1 MGTLYYHKDLSPE
14 RTPVLCQ
21 GARSPMGTADIVHP
35 SQVQRRAPSPGPRL
49 PLLDAVYADCS
60 AELDTRV
67 TRNLEFNL
75 PGKGLSCETVKDQA
89 KGSPRKKQTRERVL
103 DCGALGAAQ
112 AGRLRG
118 VRGSLLGFTGRI
130 FSGLGFRRTRAARS
144 CKRSPRTAGPW
155 LLGRWQRRA
164 DSGGFP
170 SRPGLGQGTRDRRR
184 YQKTRTPRTEADG
197 QFS

>member
-1 MGTLYYHKDLSPE
+1 MPGGEDSHGD
-14 RTPVLCQ
+14 R
-21 GARSPMGTADIVHP
+21 GHRSPL
-35 SQVQRRAPSPGPRL
+35 PGSAQGSL
-49 PLLDAVYADCS
+49 AWATSAASGAVYADCS

-75 PGKGLSCETVKDQA
+75 PGKDLSCETGKDQA
-89 KGSPRKKQTRERVL
+89 NGSPRKEQTQECVL
-103 DCGALGAAQ
+103 DCRALGAAP

-130 FSGLGFRRTRAARS
+130 CSGLGFRRTRAAPS
-144 CKRSPRTAGPW
+144 GERSPRTAGPW
-155 LLGRWQRRA
+155 LLGRWDCRA

-184 YQKTRTPRTEADG
+184 YQKTRFPRTEADG
-197 QFS
+197 V